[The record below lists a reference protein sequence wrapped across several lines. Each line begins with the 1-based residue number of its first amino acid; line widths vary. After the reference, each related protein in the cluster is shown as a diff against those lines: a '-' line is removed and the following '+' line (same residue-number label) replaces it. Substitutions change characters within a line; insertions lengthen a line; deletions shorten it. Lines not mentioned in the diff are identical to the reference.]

1 MDFPGRLPTQ
11 VAVACKRPA
20 SAEHPAFDE
29 EDDKD
34 ESTDRWKMFKALT
47 KKQSDEAIEDE
58 GKESD
63 DDGEHDEPDS
73 IAEEDGEEE
82 EEDDA

>member
-1 MDFPGRLPTQ
+1 MAPSFGVSGRFPGAGLGAT
-11 VAVACKRPA
+11 AKHKA
-20 SAEHPAFDE
+20 SEE

-63 DDGEHDEPDS
+63 DDGEHDETDS
-73 IAEEDGEEE
+73 IAEEDEE
-82 EEDDA
+82 EEDE